1 MVVFTAGEMFTFSR
15 QQAYASALAPE
26 DMRGRYA
33 GFLSFAWAIGGKHD
47 RPWAPKRN
55 VFGMIRF
62 MSGDGCARKF
72 NVPAYIER
80 VNKLVRGA
88 QISLNWE

>member
-33 GFLSFAWAIGGKHD
+33 GFLSFAWAIGGIVSSMAGLQLYSQH
-47 RPWAPKRN
+47 
-55 VFGMIRF
+55 
-62 MSGDGCARKF
+62 
-72 NVPAYIER
+72 PA
-80 VNKLVRGA
+80 LVWGISALLGVLASLVILAVRSPHENA
-88 QISLNWE
+88 QP